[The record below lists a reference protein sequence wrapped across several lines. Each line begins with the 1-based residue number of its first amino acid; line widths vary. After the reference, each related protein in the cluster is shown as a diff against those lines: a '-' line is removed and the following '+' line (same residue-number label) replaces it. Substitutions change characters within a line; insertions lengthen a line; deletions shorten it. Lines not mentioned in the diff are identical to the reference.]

1 MNRMSSK
8 AFLSPACFICHL
20 HLNKQAH
27 LIYLSLPEFMR
38 QIFAISGI
46 RTAYKQACFV
56 LVPLSGYQQNLH
68 FKWMAPEMW
77 NQSVICGIYGE
88 TFDSVLIEVFR
99 DSTLVTLFV
108 VVFFLFLWNVGQHQV
123 HMRCGRTWGR
133 PAVVL
138 AWWII
143 FLGFFLGRRTLT
155 VHGWRAKTGYWHTCS
170 V

>member
-99 DSTLVTLFV
+99 DPTLVTLFV
-108 VVFFLFLWNVGQHQV
+108 VVVVVVVVFFLPNVGQHQV
-123 HMRCGRTWGR
+123 HMRGGRSCGM
-133 PAVVL
+133 PVVVL
-138 AWWII
+138 DWWII
-143 FLGFFLGRRTLT
+143 FGLPQGAG
-155 VHGWRAKTGYWHTCS
+155 H
-170 V
+170 